1 MVVQAVRL
9 RVVAH
14 AGELLLAHAPA
25 RGRVVVQALE
35 ALPLRVLAHVH
46 EELHHHVA
54 VVHELLLEVGGRGE
68 IAVQEVDVP
77 LVARPLHGGDGLLAG
92 LLPALAGAA
101 ARPAQR
107 ERAELRV
114 QQVLRGGRVPAAI
127 VERDGAARAERA
139 PELLHDRVEARH
151 PLSGAR
157 KGAGGLDVQVLGD
170 VDARGARVQV
180 VHEVGDAA
188 ALAGAV
194 PALEQHHQPHAL
206 LHRLLLQHHEL
217 LHERVAA
224 RLVLFFGQRGT

>member
-1 MVVQAVRL
+1 MVVEAIRL

-14 AGELLLAHAPA
+14 AGQLLLAHAPA

-35 ALPLRVLAHVH
+35 TLLLRVLAHVH

-54 VVHELLLEVGGRGE
+54 VVHELLLEVGSGGE
-68 IAVQEVDVP
+68 VAVQEVDVP

-92 LLPALAGAA
+92 LLPVLAGAA
-101 ARPAQR
+101 VRPAQR

-114 QQVLRGGRVPAAI
+114 QQVLRGGRVPAAV
-127 VERDGAARAERA
+127 VERHGAARAERA
-139 PELLHDRVEARH
+139 PELLHDREEARH
-151 PLSGAR
+151 PLVGPRES
-157 KGAGGLDVQVLGD
+157 AGGLHVQVLGD

-206 LHRLLLQHHEL
+206 LHRFLLQHHEL
-217 LHERVAA
+217 LHERVAT
-224 RLVLFFGQRGT
+224 RLVLLFGQRGT